1 MAETTKTIDE
11 YEASATLN
19 EEDLF
24 LIAKYSATQGKYVDY
39 NKLAFSD
46 LKVLIENIISTN
58 LESFRAEIELQL
70 AQKNEEIAT
79 LTSKN
84 ETLTQA
90 NATLTSE
97 NETLT
102 QTNTALTSE
111 NATLTSKKETLT
123 QTNTEL
129 TSENETLTQ
138 ANTELTSE
146 NETLTQN
153 NTNLT
158 TENTTL
164 TSENEALTQANNEL
178 TAENEVLKP
187 QAELNLEE
195 LEATVTE
202 LQSLVTE

>member
-24 LIAKYSATQGKYVDY
+24 LIAKYSTTQGKYVDY

-111 NATLTSKKETLT
+111 NATLTSKNEALT

-129 TSENETLTQ
+129 TSENEALTQ
-138 ANTELTSE
+138 ANT
-146 NETLTQN
+146 
-153 NTNLT
+153 
-158 TENTTL
+158 
-164 TSENEALTQANNEL
+164 EL

-195 LEATVTE
+195 LKTTVAE
-202 LQSLVTE
+202 LRSLVTE

>member
-1 MAETTKTIDE
+1 MSETTKTIDE

-24 LIAKYSATQGKYVDY
+24 LIAKYSTTQGEYVDY
-39 NKLAFSD
+39 NKLAFSN

-111 NATLTSKKETLT
+111 NATLTSKNEALT

-138 ANTELTSE
+138 T
-146 NETLTQN
+146 
-153 NTNLT
+153 
-158 TENTTL
+158 NTTL
-164 TSENEALTQANNEL
+164 TSENEALTQANTKL

-187 QAELNLEE
+187 QAELKLEE
-195 LEATVTE
+195 LKTTVAE